1 MKIWAF
7 ILQGVRNLKERNI
20 QEMSIIDFMENVL
33 KAIVEILELNLKEA
47 FVAMMEPLMELTLL
61 LNPLPDYLETFEIMD
76 GDQPMR

>member
-1 MKIWAF
+1 
-7 ILQGVRNLKERNI
+7 
-20 QEMSIIDFMENVL
+20 MSIIDFMENVL

>member
-1 MKIWAF
+1 
-7 ILQGVRNLKERNI
+7 
-20 QEMSIIDFMENVL
+20 MSIIDFMENVL

-61 LNPLPDYLETFEIMD
+61 LNPLPEYLETFEIMD